1 MLPTP
6 HGCAAFSF
14 GKEIALSEDSSS
26 PTTSDSPRPATAILW
41 DFGGVF
47 TSSPFEAFNTLEERV
62 GAPKDFIRQTNAINP
77 DTNAW
82 AKFESNSVSLDEF
95 DVLFAIESE
104 ARGHRIPGKDVIA
117 MLSGTLRPRMVEV
130 LKLCKRHYKVAC
142 ITNNVKAGEG
152 PGMARG
158 KSKASAVAEVMAMF
172 DLVVESSV
180 EGVRKPNP
188 EIYRIACDRLGVD
201 CTKAI
206 FLDDLG
212 INLKPAKALGMQTIK
227 VVSQDQAI
235 NDLSAL
241 TGLTFA

>member
-1 MLPTP
+1 
-6 HGCAAFSF
+6 
-14 GKEIALSEDSSS
+14 
-26 PTTSDSPRPATAILW
+26 
-41 DFGGVF
+41 
-47 TSSPFEAFNTLEERV
+47 
-62 GAPKDFIRQTNAINP
+62 
-77 DTNAW
+77 
-82 AKFESNSVSLDEF
+82 
-95 DVLFAIESE
+95 
-104 ARGHRIPGKDVIA
+104 
-117 MLSGTLRPRMVEV
+117 
-130 LKLCKRHYKVAC
+130 
-142 ITNNVKAGEG
+142 
-152 PGMARG
+152 MARG

-201 CTKAI
+201 CTEAI